1 MKKLTS
7 AESTTL
13 RRVLRYLRPRTPL
26 LLLTLLLNLVSVV
39 LSLLIPILIGRG
51 IDCIVAPGQVRFEDL
66 FRILASVAVCIEI
79 GRAHV

>member
-51 IDCIVAPGQVRFEDL
+51 IDCIVAPGQVKDR
-66 FRILASVAVCIEI
+66 
-79 GRAHV
+79 